1 MDAPT
6 AAPST
11 DAFVAP
17 RQRKELILGGA
28 PAALVLAC
36 AVALNC
42 RWAAPT
48 QVVSRVTRLTATTA
62 LVAALAIPAAL
73 PFDLMLTFQARTH
86 KPGGDELYDR
96 WAPKLRD
103 YYTSLFWTSYVAT
116 NLVLPISGYYLASGA
131 LSVRA
136 RLLDALRSLGL
147 RCVCLAAAAGAAIG
161 LAFATGAVSNAD
173 GLFSIEAGLA
183 SLSNA
188 TALVQIIALLGV
200 GLVVLPV
207 SVGAAMSV
215 DVAGAHSGGD
225 WACAIDSAAVRVRA
239 GDARSACIESTPTAL
254 PLAAPFALERSSCH
268 STAWRSMQTAY
279 MHNNRVALHVW
290 HATCTYTGYTRGGTA
305 QSFVQT

>member
-17 RQRKELILGGA
+17 RQRSELMLGA
-28 PAALVLAC
+28 VPAALVLVC
-36 AVALNC
+36 AAALNC

-48 QVVSRVTRLTATTA
+48 HVVSRVTRLTATTA

-147 RCVCLAAAAGAAIG
+147 RCVSSPRRRARRLVWLSRREPCRTR
-161 LAFATGAVSNAD
+161 TGYSASK
-173 GLFSIEAGLA
+173 LA
-183 SLSNA
+183 SLRSP
-188 TALVQIIALLGV
+188 TRRL
-200 GLVVLPV
+200 
-207 SVGAAMSV
+207 SCRS
-215 DVAGAHSGGD
+215 SRS
-225 WACAIDSAAVRVRA
+225 SASASSSCPS
-239 GDARSACIESTPTAL
+239 RSAPPCPSVTGAITRSLASEASTSA
-254 PLAAPFALERSSCH
+254 S
-268 STAWRSMQTAY
+268 
-279 MHNNRVALHVW
+279 
-290 HATCTYTGYTRGGTA
+290 
-305 QSFVQT
+305 